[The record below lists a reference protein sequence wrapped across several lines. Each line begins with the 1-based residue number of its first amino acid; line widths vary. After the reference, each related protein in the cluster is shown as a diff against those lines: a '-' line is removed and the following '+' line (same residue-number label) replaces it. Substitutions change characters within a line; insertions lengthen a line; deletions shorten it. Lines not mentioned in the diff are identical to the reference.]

1 MALPVPTLDH
11 VVVNARNDID
21 GAAET
26 FCRLGFTLTERGY
39 HTLGSMNHL
48 AMFGTDYLELI
59 AVPKDAPAD
68 VRADVQGSPFGLNG
82 FVFGTEDSAALHAAL
97 SAAGVNA
104 KAPREFSRPV
114 RLNGE
119 ERQATFRTVSIPE
132 SDTPYGRIYFC
143 HHLTRDLVWRDEW
156 RRHANGVVAVARA
169 VFVHPDPAAA
179 SQLYAQMFGA
189 EAVRDIEGGK
199 MIVVAQA
206 NLEIVTEAAARREF
220 GDAMPDAAG
229 RATYMAALGLRT
241 VSVKQA
247 AGVLKQNGIPF
258 GEPRGGGLLVSA
270 RAAFNATLVFGE

>member
-11 VVVNARNDID
+11 VVINARNDID

-26 FCRLGFTLTERGY
+26 FRRLGFTLTERGY

-59 AVPKDAPAD
+59 AVPKDAPPD
-68 VRADVQGSPFGLNG
+68 VRPDVQGSPFGMNG
-82 FVFGTEDSAALHAAL
+82 FVFGTEDSTSLHAAL
-97 SAAGVNA
+97 SGAGVNA
-104 KAPREFSRPV
+104 KPPREFSRPV
-114 RLNGE
+114 RLADGE
-119 ERQATFRTVSIPE
+119 HQATFRTVSLPE

-199 MIVVAQA
+199 MIVVAQTS
-206 NLEIVTEAAARREF
+206 LEIVTEATAGREL
-220 GDAMPDAAG
+220 GDGMPDAAG
-229 RATYMAALGLRT
+229 RATYMAALGFRT

-247 AGVLKQNGIPF
+247 AVALKQNGIPF
-258 GEPRGGGLLVSA
+258 VGRRDGSLQVPA
-270 RAAFNATLVFGE
+270 RAALNTTLMFGE